1 MAIYETIFILDSLIP
16 PKDIETTIQKYSEI
30 ITENGGT
37 IREVDKWGKRRLAY
51 EIQKKQYGFYVAIE
65 FDGPG
70 SIPRLLEADY
80 NYNDKVL
87 RFLTYRYDKNKLK
100 AMEKDQNKAE
110 AKPKPAVDEPKK
122 VVVEES
128 KVIDETPPE
137 VVEEPSQEETVVE
150 ETETINE
157 DEQETVAASSESEEE
172 IIVETPESEEEGE
185 EEKS

>member
-16 PKDIETTIQKYSEI
+16 PKDIETTIQKYSAI
-30 ITENGGT
+30 ITENGGK

-65 FDGPG
+65 FEG
-70 SIPRLLEADY
+70 SGTIPRLLEADY

-100 AMEKDQNKAE
+100 SMAMDQDKAKAKKAE
-110 AKPKPAVDEPKK
+110 SEPVKES
-122 VVVEES
+122 VE
-128 KVIDETPPE
+128 K
-137 VVEEPSQEETVVE
+137 TVVE
-150 ETETINE
+150 EKAPE
-157 DEQETVAASSESEEE
+157 VSEEVVKDDASV
-172 IIVETPESEEEGE
+172 VEAEAVESTEKPEEVAEENPDTEEAGE